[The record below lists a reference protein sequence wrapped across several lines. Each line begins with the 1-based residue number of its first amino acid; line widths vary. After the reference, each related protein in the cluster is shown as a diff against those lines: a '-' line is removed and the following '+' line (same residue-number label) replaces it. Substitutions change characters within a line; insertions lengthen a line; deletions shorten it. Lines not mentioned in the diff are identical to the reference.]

1 MPKVVDPDARRREVV
16 DALFRVVVRD
26 GLQRTSLRAV
36 ADEAGLNIGSL
47 RHYFASQQELMDF
60 AMQSMLDGLTDRLL
74 RHVEDIGDLSRH
86 PPAERLRLAAG
97 LLAELLPLDERRRA
111 EVTVFLDFNAAA
123 RTNPAFK
130 DLSDQAAAGARR
142 LVRRVLTRL
151 DESGTLRPGRDLDIE
166 TERLTALLDGLG
178 LGAVR
183 NPDVLSPQRCSAV
196 LAAHLGDLAGEG

>member
-86 PPAERLRLAAG
+86 PPVERLRLAAG

-123 RTNPAFK
+123 RTNPAFR
-130 DLSDQAAAGARR
+130 DLSDQAAAGSRR

-151 DESGTLRPGRDLDIE
+151 DESGTLRPGRDLEIE

-183 NPDVLSPQRCSAV
+183 NPDVLSPQMCTAV
-196 LAAHLGDLAGEG
+196 LAAHLGDLAGEE

>member
-60 AMQSMLDGLTDRLL
+60 AMQSMLDGLTVRLL
-74 RHVEDIGDLSRH
+74 QHVERIGDLSRH
-86 PPAERLRLAAG
+86 PREERLRLAAG
-97 LLAELLPLDERRRA
+97 LLAELLPLDARRRA

-123 RTNPAFK
+123 RTNPAFR
-130 DLSDQAAAGARR
+130 DLAHQTAAGARR
-142 LVRRVLTRL
+142 LVHRVLARL
-151 DESGTLRPGRDLDIE
+151 DESGTLRPGRDLALE
-166 TERLTALLDGLG
+166 TERLTALLDGLC
-178 LGAVR
+178 LTAVR
-183 NPDVLSPQRCSAV
+183 DPDLLSAETCTRAV
-196 LAAHLGDLAGEG
+196 AVHLDDLSRRG